1 MAASIEISYFNSFW
15 AKQIRDGIG
24 NDPVWP
30 NGYPYNEDIPI
41 IGVAAFPGNE
51 TPEPDAYLN

>member
-1 MAASIEISYFNSFW
+1 MAAAIEISYFNSFW
-15 AKQIRDGIG
+15 LKQVRDGG

-41 IGVAAFPGNE
+41 IGVAAFPGN
-51 TPEPDAYLN
+51 ANYWRQ